1 MAELDQYA
9 IMIDIVLSDMDLKT
23 VTTKKVRMALKE
35 AFAIDVESQSKP
47 INELIRMHLQLVKG
61 GPSLK
66 RSLEDVLRENATLA
80 MKLTKEVSINKRSME
95 EEEEKNDD
103 GIKDADDLRTK
114 TTVNKSPIS
123 TRQVILSKSLANLL
137 GEPRLTRTDVVRQVW
152 AYIKE
157 HDLQNPK
164 NRKEIL
170 CDEKLELI
178 FGKRTDMFKMHK
190 ILVNHMTD
198 PSKTTDNSS
207 PAKAVS
213 NPMQKNI

>member
-1 MAELDQYA
+1 
-9 IMIDIVLSDMDLKT
+9 
-23 VTTKKVRMALKE
+23 MALKE

-80 MKLTKEVSINKRSME
+80 MKLTKEVSINKRSTE

-103 GIKDADDLRTK
+103 GIKDADDLSTK